1 MIVRLILLCTLIF
14 LSRSNGDAQELNLQV
29 EVNYPA
35 LKSADPKTLKTL
47 ETAVREFY
55 NNTQWT
61 DQAFEKEER
70 IEGTIQFN
78 IKNDPGTN
86 VFVADIYVI
95 SGRPVFNSSY
105 TSPILNHVD
114 KDVSFSYEALA
125 PILNNKNN
133 FTDNLSSILTYY
145 AYIILGYD
153 YDSFSAM
160 GGEPYFRIA
169 SDIIGNIPTTVSN
182 GDRGWNSLGSER
194 NRYWLIENLLN
205 PRVKKLRQ
213 AMYDY
218 HRNGLDK
225 MHGDI
230 GLSKAIMLS
239 AIKNVGQVNT
249 GYKNSMVV
257 QMFSNAKQ
265 QEILEI
271 FQNSIKS
278 EQRQVYKVMSVLDP
292 SQVDEIRALR

>member
-1 MIVRLILLCTLIF
+1 MVLRIFILCTLIF
-14 LSRSNGDAQELNLQV
+14 LSRSNSDAQELNLSV
-29 EVNYPA
+29 TVNFPA
-35 LKSADPKTLKTL
+35 LKSADPKTLKTF

-61 DQAFEKEER
+61 EQVFEKEER
-70 IEGTIQFN
+70 IEGEIRFN

-86 VFVADIYVI
+86 VFVADIYVKT
-95 SGRPVFNSSY
+95 GRPVYGSSY
-105 TSPILNHVD
+105 SSTVLNHVD
-114 KDVSFSYEALA
+114 KDVTFSYEALA

-153 YDSFSAM
+153 YDTFSAL
-160 GGEPYFRIA
+160 GGESYFRIA
-169 SDIIGNIPTTVSN
+169 NDIINNIPTNVSN

-225 MHGDI
+225 MHGDV
-230 GLSKAIMLS
+230 GLGKAIMLS
-239 AIKNVGQVNT
+239 AIKSVGQVSSS
-249 GYKNSMVV
+249 YKNAMVI
-257 QMFSNAKQ
+257 QMFSNSKR
-265 QEILEI
+265 QEILEV
-271 FQNSIKS
+271 FSNSIKS
-278 EQRQVYKVMSVLDP
+278 EQRQVYKVMSVIDP
-292 SQVDEIRALR
+292 SQVDQLRALR